1 MKTIS
6 PAETIKNLPFPL
18 AKMDC
23 DFKLIETSEAWDKA
37 EKLEQQKSERN
48 QDFTLPLRSLKE
60 LNDDCLK
67 NREQGEKIIPV
78 ISEEG
83 LSFWYRWQV
92 NPYFDEDGKVLG
104 TYILREDVT
113 KQVKKEQLLIKAQ
126 EVTRI
131 GGWEVDLIQNTVYWT
146 KVTKEIHE
154 VPMDYIPNLEEGIN
168 FYKAGEDRE
177 RITELVSKA
186 ISDGSPWDTELRIVT
201 AKGRELWV
209 HARGEVEILKG
220 KAVRI
225 TGTFQDIDQKKKAD
239 LAYKKISERL
249 SIATEASGIGIW
261 DLNLLTNSLEW
272 DKNMYQLYGIKEN
285 DFSGV
290 YDAWESAVHPDDKEK
305 AQIELQDAIQGTK
318 DFNTEFRIVYP
329 SGEIRYIRAFG
340 VIRRNAEGI
349 ALNIIGTN
357 WDITELKK
365 TRLELDKSE
374 ESFEGAFE
382 HSTTGMALVSLEGN
396 WIKVNQNLCEITG
409 YSEEELMKINYLD
422 LTHPEDRSRDLLLRS
437 EVLEGKRKSYQ
448 TEKRYYHKKGHLIHL
463 IVSVTGVKN
472 IYGELSH
479 VISQIL
485 DVSKLVKA
493 EKHLKSLVQIT
504 QDQNESLL
512 NFAHIV
518 SHNLRSH
525 ASNMTMLTDF
535 LLKDND
541 PDELQNIGK
550 MLKAASE
557 SLNETVAH
565 LNEVVQVKAGSSEK
579 IRPVALLKKINLVRN
594 NINALLHE
602 KNAECHIDI
611 PKDLRVKAIPAYLES
626 MFLNLFT
633 NSLKYASPDRN
644 PIIEI
649 EVKPIKKGVCKIE
662 FRDNGLGIDL
672 KRHKDKVF
680 GMYKTFHHNKDAKG
694 IGLFITKNQVEAM
707 NGNINVKSKVDQG
720 TTFIIELNT
729 I

>member
-6 PAETIKNLPFPL
+6 PAESIKNLPFAL
-18 AKMDC
+18 AKMDL
-23 DFKLIETSEAWDKA
+23 DFNLIETSEAWDKA
-37 EKLEQQKSERN
+37 EKIDHKTTGVN
-48 QDFTLPLRSLKE
+48 QGFNFSLNSLQE
-60 LNDDCLK
+60 LHNNCLTSG
-67 NREQGEKIIPV
+67 RRGEKTIPV
-78 ISEEG
+78 ISEQG
-83 LSFWYRWQV
+83 LSLWFRWQI
-92 NPYFDEDGKVLG
+92 NPYFGEDGKALG
-104 TYILREDVT
+104 SYILREEVT
-113 KQVKKEQLLIKAQ
+113 HQAKKEQLLIKAQ
-126 EVTRI
+126 DVSRI

-146 KVTKEIHE
+146 QTTKEIHE

-168 FYKAGEDRE
+168 FYKAGEDRD
-177 RITELVSKA
+177 RITEMVSKA
-186 ISDGSPWDTELRIVT
+186 IRDGSPWDTELRIVT

-209 HARGEVEILKG
+209 HAKGEVEIIKG

-239 LAYKKISERL
+239 LAYKKVSDRL
-249 SIATEASGIGIW
+249 TIATEASGIGIW
-261 DLNLLTNSLEW
+261 DFNLLTNSLEW
-272 DKNMYQLYGIKEN
+272 DQNMYRLYGIKESN
-285 DFSGV
+285 FTGV

-305 AQIELQDAIQGTK
+305 AQSELQEAIQGTK

-329 SGEIRYIRAFG
+329 SGEVRYIRAFG
-340 VIRRNAEGI
+340 VIRRNAEGT
-349 ALNIIGTN
+349 ALNVIGTN

-382 HSTTGMALVSLEGN
+382 HSTTGMALVSLEGK
-396 WIKVNQNLCEITG
+396 WIKVNQNLCDITG

-422 LTHPEDRSRDLLLRS
+422 LTHPEDRSRDLLHRA

-448 TEKRYYHKKGHLIHL
+448 TKKRYYHKKGHIVHL

-485 DVSKLVKA
+485 DVSQLVKA
-493 EKHLKSLVQIT
+493 EEHLKSLVQIT
-504 QDQNESLL
+504 QDQNASLL

-541 PDELQNIGK
+541 PAELQNIGK
-550 MLKAASE
+550 MLKDASE

-565 LNEVVQVKAGSSEK
+565 LNEVVQVKAGSSEEMS
-579 IRPVALLKKINLVRN
+579 PVALLKKINLVRN
-594 NINALLHE
+594 NINALLLE

-611 PKDLRVKAIPAYLES
+611 PKDLQVKAIPAYVES

-633 NSLKYASPDRN
+633 NSLKYASPERN

-649 EVKPIKKGVCKIE
+649 KVKSVKQGVCTIE
-662 FRDNGLGIDL
+662 FRDNGMGIDL
-672 KRHKDKVF
+672 ERHKEKVF

-694 IGLFITKNQVEAM
+694 IGLFITKNQIEAM
-707 NGNINVKSKVDQG
+707 NGNISVKSKVDQG
-720 TTFIIELNT
+720 TAFTIELNT